1 MARPEQ
7 AISHEEVLHRYKH
20 RMRLLLRHNRPAR
33 LHLLKHQNR
42 YLEKDGTNFE
52 YQTIG

>member
-33 LHLLKHQNR
+33 LHLLKHHTR
-42 YLEKDGTNFE
+42 YFGKDGTNSE
-52 YQTIG
+52 YWTVG